1 MRSVE
6 PPNGSAA
13 PITRRNT
20 MSRINAIDPATAS
33 GDARRLLD
41 AVQAQL
47 GVTPN
52 FIRILAHAPKA
63 LEGFLGLYG
72 AAAGFSL
79 DKAAQERI
87 ALAIAEGNACEYC
100 VSAHTAIGRHAGLS
114 NAEMLLN
121 RQGSASDAG
130 HAAAVALARALNDN
144 LGDITTQE
152 FDAAR
157 GAGLSDTAIVEIIAL
172 VALNIFTN
180 LIGKATR
187 VEIDFPKVGL
197 LNSAKAA

>member
-1 MRSVE
+1 
-6 PPNGSAA
+6 
-13 PITRRNT
+13 
-20 MSRINAIDPATAS
+20 MSRITAIDPKTAT
-33 GDARRLLD
+33 GEARQLLD

-52 FIRILAHAPKA
+52 FIRILANAPKA

-72 AAAGFSL
+72 ATARFSL

-87 ALAIAEGNACEYC
+87 ALAVAEDNACQYC
-100 VSAHTAIGRHAGLS
+100 VSAHTAIGGQAGLS
-114 NAEMLLN
+114 KAEMLLN
-121 RQGSASDAG
+121 RRGSAGDARN
-130 HAAAVALARALNDN
+130 AATVALARAFNTN
-144 LGDITTQE
+144 RGDLTNQE

-157 GAGLSDTAIVEIIAL
+157 GAGLSSAEIVEIIAL

-187 VEIDFPKVGL
+187 VEFDFPQIEL
-197 LNSAKAA
+197 LPPSKAA